1 MSSIPPNLTRVPN
14 ILASR
19 IFLSNI
25 NRNGAALLRVQE
37 QIATGRAIVRPSDDI
52 VKASTIGILDDRLEW
67 NLQLQRNLDHA
78 KASLN
83 VLDNTFDE
91 ALDAAREARDV
102 ASNQANLTSSPAERE
117 SQATVIDQ
125 MLVAMMNIANRE
137 GVAGFLLGG
146 STTTIP
152 PVQNFYNYFRYTGQ
166 GSGLTTDTGQASAV
180 PITFGQSAIA
190 RLSNRVRSDVD
201 LNPALTPDTRLRDVM
216 GGRAVGVSLGPVE
229 VSINNGP
236 RLRIEFSGSDT
247 VQDALDRIEQVIGQY
262 EADMGITVL
271 GPNGVTTN
279 GGAISLDLASGST
292 VQFFEVGTGI
302 SGRDLGLVREPAST
316 FTPGSPNGVDLNPK
330 LTLRTPLS
338 ALGVTLPLGS
348 LRITNAGRS
357 SVIDLSNAQTIEDV
371 KNAMEGSNLGVR
383 VSINANGTALDV
395 LNEVSAG
402 SANALSIS
410 EFQGGDTATRLGIRS
425 FSGTT
430 RINDLN
436 FGAGVSVVDGQ
447 SPPDGGV
454 VNVALNADFKITLG
468 NGPATQITIDLRPT
482 DLTTVQNVVDV
493 INSQIQTQLAA
504 AGLPSNSLVAGLAT
518 DGNGITLTQSTAFT
532 TPLTV
537 LPENNSSAAAQ
548 LGLMNGTYNASTG
561 VLQGEDRAKVRVDS
575 VFSALV
581 DLRESLRSNNVPGIS
596 LAGGMLGDLAD
607 ELAES
612 RGLVGSFG
620 QRIDA
625 ALTRETDRAVLDES
639 TRSSLRDLDL
649 AEASTR
655 FSLLN
660 TQYQAGLQTT
670 ALSQQLS
677 LLDFL
682 R

>member
-1 MSSIPPNLTRVPN
+1 MSSIPPNLSRVPN

-52 VKASTIGILDDRLEW
+52 VKSSTIGVLDDRLEW
-67 NLQLQRNLDHA
+67 NAQLQRNLDHA
-78 KASLN
+78 RASLN

-91 ALDAAREARDV
+91 ALSAAREARDV

-125 MLVAMMNIANRE
+125 MLVSMMNIANRE

-166 GSGLTTDTGQASAV
+166 GNGLTTDTGQASAV

-201 LNPALTPDTRLRDVM
+201 LNPALTPETRLRDVL
-216 GGRAVGVSLGPVE
+216 GGRALGVSLGPVE
-229 VSINNGP
+229 VSVNNGT

-247 VQDALDRIEQVIGQY
+247 VQDALDRIQQVIGQY
-262 EADMGITVL
+262 ETDMGITVL
-271 GPNGVTTN
+271 GPNGATVN

-302 SGRDLGLVREPAST
+302 TGRDLGLVKEPAAT

-357 SVIDLSNAQTIEDV
+357 SVIDLSNAQTVEDV

-383 VSINANGTALDV
+383 VSINASGTALDV

-436 FGAGVSVVDGQ
+436 FGSGVSVVDGQ

-454 VNVALNADFKITLG
+454 VNVELNADFKITLG
-468 NGPATQITIDLRPT
+468 NGPATQITIDLKPT
-482 DLTTVQNVVDV
+482 DLTTVQNVIDV

-504 AGLPSNSLVAGLAT
+504 AGLPANSLSAGLAT

-561 VLQGEDRAKVRVDS
+561 VLQGEDRGKVRVDS

-596 LAGGMLGDLAD
+596 LAGEQLGNLAD

-612 RGLVGSFG
+612 RGLVGSFS
-620 QRIDA
+620 QRVDA

-655 FSLLN
+655 FTLLN

>member
-52 VKASTIGILDDRLEW
+52 VKASTIGVLDDRLEW
-67 NLQLQRNLDHA
+67 NAQLQRNLDHA
-78 KASLN
+78 RASLN

-91 ALDAAREARDV
+91 STSVAREARDI

-125 MLVAMMNIANRE
+125 MLVSMMNIANRE

-146 STTTIP
+146 TTTTIP
-152 PVQNFYNYFRYTGQ
+152 PVQGFYNYFRYTGQ
-166 GSGLTTDTGQASAV
+166 GGGLTTDTGQASAV

-190 RLSNRVRSDVD
+190 RVSNRVRSDVD
-201 LNPALTPDTRLRDVM
+201 LNPALTPDTRLRDVL
-216 GGRAVGVSLGPVE
+216 GGRALGVSLGPVE

-236 RLRIEFSGSDT
+236 RLRIEFSGTDT
-247 VQDALDRIEQVIGQY
+247 VQDALDRISQVVNQY
-262 EADMGITVL
+262 ETDMGITVL
-271 GPNGVTTN
+271 GANGVTTN

-302 SGRDLGLVREPAST
+302 SGRDLGLVSEPATT
-316 FTPGSPNGVDLNPK
+316 FTPATPNGIDLNPK

-348 LRITNAGRS
+348 IRMSNAGRS
-357 SVIDLSNAQTIEDV
+357 AIVDLSNAQTVEDV
-371 KNAMEGSNLGVR
+371 RNAIEGSNLGVR

-402 SANALSIS
+402 SANSLSIG
-410 EFQGGDTATRLGIRS
+410 EYLGGDTATRLGIRS

-430 RINDLN
+430 RISEMN

-447 SPPDGGV
+447 TPPDDGD
-454 VNVALNADFKITLG
+454 VNVDLNADFRITLG

-482 DLTTVQNVVDV
+482 DLTTVQNVVDA

-504 AGLPSNSLVAGLAT
+504 AGLPSNALVAGLAT

-532 TPLTV
+532 SPLTV

-548 LGLMNGTYNASTG
+548 LGLMNGTYNATTG
-561 VLQGEDRAKVRVDS
+561 ILQGEDRAKVRVDS

-596 LAGGMLGDLAD
+596 LAGEQLGNLAD

-612 RGLVGSFG
+612 RGLVGSFS
-620 QRIDA
+620 QRVDA
-625 ALTRETDRAVLDES
+625 ALVRETDRAVLDES

>member
-1 MSSIPPNLTRVPN
+1 MSSIPPNLSRVPN

-52 VKASTIGILDDRLEW
+52 VKASTIGVLDDRLEW
-67 NLQLQRNLDHA
+67 NAQLQRNLDHA

-91 ALDAAREARDV
+91 ALSAAREARDV

-125 MLVAMMNIANRE
+125 MLVSMMNIANRE

-152 PVQNFYNYFRYTGQ
+152 PVQGFYNYFRYTGQ
-166 GSGLTTDTGQASAV
+166 GNGLTTDTGQASAV

-190 RLSNRVRSDVD
+190 RLSSRVRSDVD
-201 LNPALTPDTRLRDVM
+201 LNPALTPETRLRDVL
-216 GGRAVGVSLGPVE
+216 GGRALGVSLGPVE
-229 VSINNGP
+229 VSVNNGT
-236 RLRIEFSGSDT
+236 RLRVEFSGCDT

-262 EADMGITVL
+262 ETDMGITVL
-271 GPNGVTTN
+271 GSNGATVN

-302 SGRDLGLVREPAST
+302 TGRDLGLVQEPATT
-316 FTPGSPNGVDLNPK
+316 FTPGTPNGADLNPK

-338 ALGVTLPLGS
+338 ALGITLPLGS
-348 LRITNAGRS
+348 IRMSNAGRS
-357 SVIDLSNAQTIEDV
+357 SVIDLSNAQTVEDV
-371 KNAMEGSNLGVR
+371 KNALEGSNLGVR
-383 VSINANGTALDV
+383 VSINDNGTSLDV

-402 SANALSIS
+402 STNALSIS
-410 EFQGGDTATRLGIRS
+410 EFQGGDTATRLGLRS

-436 FGAGVSVVDGQ
+436 FGSGVSVVDGQ

-454 VNVALNADFKITLG
+454 VNVELNADFKITLG
-468 NGPATQITIDLRPT
+468 NGPATQITIDLKPT
-482 DLTTVQNVVDV
+482 DLTTVQNVIDV
-493 INSQIQTQLAA
+493 INSQIQTQLAT
-504 AGLPSNSLVAGLAT
+504 AGLPSNALVAGLAT

-548 LGLMNGTYNASTG
+548 LGLMNGTYNATTG
-561 VLQGEDRAKVRVDS
+561 TLQGEDRAKVRVDS

-596 LAGGMLGDLAD
+596 LAGDMLGNLAD

-612 RGLVGSFG
+612 RGLVGSFS
-620 QRIDA
+620 QRVDA

-655 FSLLN
+655 FTLLN